1 MEKHHPFWKKNA
13 SFQYTYCF
21 GLGVMS
27 MGHMKSIME
36 TQDFFED
43 IVKAIRLPESQW
55 QQIFF
60 DLNNHFEEWIDKVF
74 ALLRG
79 KEEQY
84 CFTLDLYRILSHTVW
99 SREYCSA
106 VLEDYLQVF
115 QFSHAERAFFQEF
128 DKCMRT
134 QDEQGAIEAVQKFSE
149 EGYSI
154 RYDFLTWFYPQFYM
168 EKRYQGMRIRDGET
182 VILDCPTRY
191 LCRL

>member
-1 MEKHHPFWKKNA
+1 MTYLGKPDMMRRFEKLREVASQKGMVIRMEKHHPFWKKNA

-43 IVKAIRLPESQW
+43 ILKAIRLPESQW

-74 ALLRG
+74 ALLWG

-84 CFTLDLYRILSHTVW
+84 CLHWICTDPESHGMVQGIFQCCSGGLSAGV
-99 SREYCSA
+99 S
-106 VLEDYLQVF
+106 VF
-115 QFSHAERAFFQEF
+115 PSERGFFS
-128 DKCMRT
+128 
-134 QDEQGAIEAVQKFSE
+134 GV
-149 EGYSI
+149 
-154 RYDFLTWFYPQFYM
+154 
-168 EKRYQGMRIRDGET
+168 
-182 VILDCPTRY
+182 
-191 LCRL
+191 